1 MAYGNVC
8 AGRNGVSAIRGGT
21 LVADAKDGMER
32 FDVAIVGGGPA
43 GSTCAWQLG
52 RAGFNVCLL
61 DRAVFPR
68 DKPCAGWITPPVV
81 ELLEL
86 DIDEYRQSRVFQPI
100 TGFRTALIRRTEIE
114 TRYAAPVSFG
124 IRRCEFDHY
133 LLQRSGARLRY
144 GEPLSELRRSGAQW
158 IINNTISAP
167 LLVGAGGHFCP
178 VARRLNGGCAKG
190 LMVATLEMEAPLSD
204 RQLERVSLHS
214 ETPQLY
220 FCDDFKGYGWCF
232 RKGCFLNVGLGR
244 QDARELPRHAQDFI
258 AFLISRGIVP
268 GDLRMRLRGHAY
280 LLSDSSPRQ
289 SIGDGVLLVGDAAG
303 LADPHSG
310 EGIRPAVESGML
322 AAAAIP
328 SANGH
333 YDRDSLEPYR
343 RSLHA
348 RLGSSEP
355 GGSLAPSLP
364 PWLVHRLASRLMTW
378 RWFTRHVVLDRWFLG
393 RQRPPLASIA

>member
-1 MAYGNVC
+1 
-8 AGRNGVSAIRGGT
+8 
-21 LVADAKDGMER
+21 MER
-32 FDVAIVGGGPA
+32 FDAVIVGGGPA
-43 GSTCAWQLG
+43 GSTCAWQLS
-52 RAGFNVCLL
+52 RAGFHVCVL

-68 DKPCAGWITPPVV
+68 DKVCAGWITPPVV

-86 DIDEYRQSRVFQPI
+86 DIEEYRQSRVFQPI
-100 TGFRTALIRRTEIE
+100 TAFRTALIRQTETE
-114 TRYAAPVSFG
+114 TRYAEPVSFG

-133 LLQRSGARLRY
+133 LLQRSGARLRSA
-144 GEPLSELRRSGAQW
+144 EPLLELRRSGELW
-158 IINNTISAP
+158 IINNAISAP

-178 VARRLNGGCAKG
+178 VARRLNGGCAKE
-190 LMVATLEMEAPLSD
+190 LVVAAVEMEAPLSD
-204 RQLERVSLHS
+204 QQLERVSLHP

-220 FCDDFKGYGWCF
+220 FCDDLKGYGWCF
-232 RKGCFLNVGLGR
+232 RKGRFLNVGLGR
-244 QDARELPRHAQDFI
+244 QDARELPRDAQDFI
-258 AFLISRGIVP
+258 AFLVSREIVP

-322 AAAAIP
+322 AAAAIL
-328 SANGH
+328 SANGQ

-343 RSLHA
+343 QSLRA
-348 RLGSSEP
+348 RLGFSEP
-355 GGSLAPSLP
+355 GSSLAPSLP

-393 RQRPPLASIA
+393 RQRPPLASVA